1 MLFSACPPARR
12 GFYPFFL
19 PPYARG
25 LPRPSLYAWRKMFRR
40 LEQIHLPVR
49 THIFRRSIVR
59 KQWVFPLAALKD
71 GFYLF
76 FKGYQDLLCFI
87 YPFLFTSTGATTL
100 KFHGNN
106 SMSLRYE
113 RGATNEADDLTLR
126 FRSREQNGLLMSTR
140 HDRSADRL
148 EVTLEA
154 GRVRVKVEM
163 GQAEKSVY
171 AGHSLNDDI
180 YHTVVFRWNCK
191 ETSVFLAQ
199 SVVSLNLFCNLS
211 YLRYSFI
218 LLLSDVVAP
227 RSASRLTKTIP
238 SLRKLWPALKVCTW
252 DTPKYTSVV

>member
-1 MLFSACPPARR
+1 MDLT
-12 GFYPFFL
+12 
-19 PPYARG
+19 
-25 LPRPSLYAWRKMFRR
+25 MF
-40 LEQIHLPVR
+40 
-49 THIFRRSIVR
+49 
-59 KQWVFPLAALKD
+59 A
-71 GFYLF
+71 
-76 FKGYQDLLCFI
+76 
-87 YPFLFTSTGATTL
+87 TSGATTL

-180 YHTVVFRWNCK
+180 YHTVVFR
-191 ETSVFLAQ
+191 
-199 SVVSLNLFCNLS
+199 
-211 YLRYSFI
+211 
-218 LLLSDVVAP
+218 
-227 RSASRLTKTIP
+227 
-238 SLRKLWPALKVCTW
+238 
-252 DTPKYTSVV
+252 